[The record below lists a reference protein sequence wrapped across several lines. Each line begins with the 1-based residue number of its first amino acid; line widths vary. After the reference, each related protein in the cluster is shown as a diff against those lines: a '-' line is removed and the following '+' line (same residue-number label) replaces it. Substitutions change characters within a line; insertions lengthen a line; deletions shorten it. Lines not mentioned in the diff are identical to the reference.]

1 MAQSRAEIDLTE
13 RAGNGRNYTHEERRE
28 RELRE
33 RRERERESERSRC
46 TRGAYELEGIQHCSA
61 ARHKIVDVVPRGGLD
76 GGRVYTKIAQD
87 SYGIRH

>member
-33 RRERERESERSRC
+33 RRERERERARDRDV
-46 TRGAYELEGIQHCSA
+46 RGAPTSLREFNIAVQHATRVSMWCPVADSMA
-61 ARHKIVDVVPRGGLD
+61 DESIPR
-76 GGRVYTKIAQD
+76 
-87 SYGIRH
+87 